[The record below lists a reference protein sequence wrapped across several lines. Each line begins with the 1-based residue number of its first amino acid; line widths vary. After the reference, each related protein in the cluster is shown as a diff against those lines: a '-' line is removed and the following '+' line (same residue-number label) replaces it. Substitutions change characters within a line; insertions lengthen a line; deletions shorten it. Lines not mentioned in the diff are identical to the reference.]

1 MSGIEFYIMALA
13 IAALVLWRRTQS
25 MHRPIRGNGIRLLIP
40 LLFMLPLVALVF
52 SQNVDEP
59 AWAFGAAFGLG
70 IVFSI
75 PLIWTT
81 HYEVREDNRIY
92 ARKNWWFV
100 AAFVGIVI
108 IRFALRQELSGMD
121 PADATALFVTV
132 ALGYIIPWRIV
143 SFIRFRRLV
152 YRLS

>member
-1 MSGIEFYIMALA
+1 M
-13 IAALVLWRRTQS
+13 R
-25 MHRPIRGNGIRLLIP
+25 RPIRGNGIRLLIP
-40 LLFMLPLVALVF
+40 LLFLLPLIALAF
-52 SQNVDEP
+52 NQNVHEP
-59 AWAFGAAFGLG
+59 AWAYMAAFGLG
-70 IVFSI
+70 IALSI

-92 ARKNWWFV
+92 ARKNWGFV
-100 AAFVGIVI
+100 AAFLGIVI

-121 PADATALFVTV
+121 PADSMALFVTV

-152 YRLS
+152 GYSGQQR